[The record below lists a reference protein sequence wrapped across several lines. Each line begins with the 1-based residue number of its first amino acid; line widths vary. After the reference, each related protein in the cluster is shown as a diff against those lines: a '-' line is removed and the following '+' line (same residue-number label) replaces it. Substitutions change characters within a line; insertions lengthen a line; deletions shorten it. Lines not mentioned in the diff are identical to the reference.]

1 MRNKVNRLE
10 EIFMQLVEGRGA
22 PGEGPRAAA
31 APPAAAR
38 VGAGVPMSSVALPD
52 APPVRL
58 NVVRWIGYKTIVIRE
73 YGRIIRIWGQTIV
86 PSVVT
91 AVLYFAIF
99 GSLIGRRVGS
109 MGGFDYKQY
118 IAPGLIMMSVIT
130 NSYGNV
136 VASFFGAK
144 FGKHV
149 EELLVSP
156 LPNWVIVAGYATGG
170 VVRGVLVG
178 VAVTVVSLVFTHLQV
193 HHLLVVLAA
202 LLLTSV
208 TFALGGFLNAL
219 FAKNFDQVNWIP
231 AFVLTPL
238 TYFGGVFY
246 SVSLLPEWA
255 RQLSFVNPILYMVN
269 AFRFGFLGVSDVE
282 VGSAFALMLAA
293 AIVLFTTAVGLMN
306 RGTGIR
312 E

>member
-1 MRNKVNRLE
+1 
-10 EIFMQLVEGRGA
+10 
-22 PGEGPRAAA
+22 
-31 APPAAAR
+31 
-38 VGAGVPMSSVALPD
+38 MSSVALPE
-52 APPVRL
+52 APPL
-58 NVVRWIGYKTIVIRE
+58 NLQVVRWIGYKTIVIRE

-99 GSLIGRRVGS
+99 GSLIGRRVGV
-109 MGGFDYKQY
+109 MGGFDYKSY

-170 VVRGVLVG
+170 VLRGVLVG
-178 VAVTVVSLVFTHLQV
+178 AAVTIVSLVFTHLHV
-193 HHLLVVLAA
+193 HHIGVVLSA
-202 LLLTSV
+202 LLLTSL

-231 AFVLTPL
+231 SFVLTPL

-246 SVSLLPEWA
+246 SISLLPDWA
-255 RQLSFVNPILYMVN
+255 RALSYANPILYMVN
-269 AFRFGFLGVSDVE
+269 AFRFGFLGVSDVDI
-282 VGSAFALMLAA
+282 GGAFLLMALAA
-293 AIVLFTTAVGLMN
+293 VLLFSTAVLLLN
-306 RGTGIR
+306 RGTGTR

>member
-1 MRNKVNRLE
+1 MSAESLSVR
-10 EIFMQLVEGRGA
+10 
-22 PGEGPRAAA
+22 A
-31 APPAAAR
+31 APPIK
-38 VGAGVPMSSVALPD
+38 VA
-52 APPVRL
+52 
-58 NVVRWIGYKTIVIRE
+58 VVRWVGFKTIIIRE
-73 YGRIIRIWGQTIV
+73 YGRIVRIWGQTIV

-91 AVLYFAIF
+91 SILYFAIF
-99 GSLIGRRVGS
+99 GSLIGRRVGT
-109 MGGFDYKQY
+109 MGGFDYRQY

-144 FGKHV
+144 FGKHI

-156 LPNWVIVAGYATGG
+156 LPNWVIVAGYAIGG

-178 VAVTVVSLVFTHLQV
+178 LAVTAVSLVFTHLHVQ
-193 HHLLVVLAA
+193 HLLVVFAA
-202 LLLTSV
+202 LLLTSL
-208 TFALGGFLNAL
+208 TFALGGFLNAM

-246 SVSLLPEWA
+246 SMSLLPGWA
-255 RQLSFVNPILYMVN
+255 RGLSLANPILYMVN
-269 AFRFGFLGVSDVE
+269 AFRFGFLGVSDVD
-282 VGSAFALMLAA
+282 VGGAFALMTAA
-293 AIVLFTTAVGLMN
+293 AVLLFGVAVALMD
-306 RGTGIR
+306 RGVGIR

>member
-1 MRNKVNRLE
+1 MNVALE
-10 EIFMQLVEGRGA
+10 V
-22 PGEGPRAAA
+22 A
-31 APPAAAR
+31 APP
-38 VGAGVPMSSVALPD
+38 PIP
-52 APPVRL
+52 L
-58 NVVRWIGYKTIVIRE
+58 NVVRWIGFKTIVIRE

-99 GSLIGRRVGS
+99 GSLIGRRVGA

-136 VASFFGAK
+136 VSSFFGAK
-144 FGKHV
+144 FGKHL
-149 EELLVSP
+149 EEMLVSP

-178 VAVTVVSLVFTHLQV
+178 TAVTLVSLVFTHLHV
-193 HHLLVVLAA
+193 HHLLVVVTA
-202 LLLTSV
+202 LLLTSF

-219 FAKNFDQVNWIP
+219 FARNFDQVNWIP

-246 SVSLLPEWA
+246 SISLLPDWA
-255 RQLSFVNPILYMVN
+255 RSASYANPILYMVS
-269 AFRFGFLGVSDVE
+269 AFRYGFLGVSDVHLG
-282 VGSAFALMLAA
+282 VAFALMAAA
-293 AIVLFTTAVGLMN
+293 AILLFSAAVLLMN
-306 RGTGIR
+306 RGTGTR

>member
-1 MRNKVNRLE
+1 
-10 EIFMQLVEGRGA
+10 
-22 PGEGPRAAA
+22 
-31 APPAAAR
+31 
-38 VGAGVPMSSVALPD
+38 MSSVAHSST
-52 APPVRL
+52 APIRL
-58 NVVRWIGYKTIVIRE
+58 NVVRWIGFKTIVIRE

-91 AVLYFAIF
+91 AILYFAIF
-99 GSLIGRRVGS
+99 GSLIGRRVGA

-178 VAVTVVSLVFTHLQV
+178 IAVTAVSLIFTHLQI
-193 HHLLVVLAA
+193 HHPAVVVTA
-202 LLLTSV
+202 LLLTSL

-231 AFVLTPL
+231 SFVLTPL

-246 SVSLLPEWA
+246 SVSLLPPWA
-255 RQLSFVNPILYMVN
+255 LHLSYVNPILYMVN
-269 AFRFGFLGVSDVE
+269 AFRYGFLGVSDVD
-282 VGSAFALMLAA
+282 VGMAFALMAA
-293 AIVLFTTAVGLMN
+293 AAVVLFTLAVMLLA
-306 RGTGIR
+306 RGTGTR

>member
-1 MRNKVNRLE
+1 
-10 EIFMQLVEGRGA
+10 
-22 PGEGPRAAA
+22 
-31 APPAAAR
+31 
-38 VGAGVPMSSVALPD
+38 MSSVAQP
-52 APPVRL
+52 AAAPVRL
-58 NVVRWIGYKTIVIRE
+58 DVVRWIGFKTIVIRE

-91 AVLYFAIF
+91 AILYFAIF
-99 GSLIGRRVGS
+99 GSVFGRRVGAVD
-109 MGGFDYKQY
+109 GFDYKQY

-156 LPNWVIVAGYATGG
+156 LPNWVIVGGYAVGG

-178 VAVTVVSLVFTHLQV
+178 AAVTVVSLVFTHLQV
-193 HHLLVVLAA
+193 HHLLVVFTA
-202 LLLTSV
+202 LLLTSL

-219 FAKNFDQVNWIP
+219 FARNFDQVNWIP

-238 TYFGGVFY
+238 NYFGGVFY
-246 SVSLLPEWA
+246 SVSLLPDWA
-255 RQLSFVNPILYMVN
+255 RSVSYANPILYMVN
-269 AFRFGFLGVSDVE
+269 AFRFGFLGVSDVD
-282 VGSAFALMLAA
+282 VGAAFALMTAAVVLLYAA
-293 AIVLFTTAVGLMN
+293 AVVLMN

>member
-1 MRNKVNRLE
+1 MNSV
-10 EIFMQLVEGRGA
+10 V
-22 PGEGPRAAA
+22 AAA
-31 APPAAAR
+31 VPA
-38 VGAGVPMSSVALPD
+38 VN
-52 APPVRL
+52 L
-58 NVVRWIGYKTIVIRE
+58 NVVRWIGFKTIVIRE
-73 YGRIIRIWGQTIV
+73 YGRILRIWGQTIV

-91 AVLYFAIF
+91 SVLYFAIF

-109 MGGFDYKQY
+109 MDGFDYKQY

-156 LPNWVIVAGYATGG
+156 LPNWVIVGGYAAGG
-170 VVRGVLVG
+170 ILRGVLVG
-178 VAVTVVSLVFTHLQV
+178 AAVTVVSLVFTHLQV

-202 LLLTSV
+202 LLLTSL
-208 TFALGGFLNAL
+208 TFGLGGFLNAL

-246 SVSLLPEWA
+246 SVSLLPGWA
-255 RQLSFVNPILYMVN
+255 RTLSFANPILYMVN
-269 AFRFGFLGVSDVE
+269 AFRYGFLGVSDVD
-282 VGSAFALMLAA
+282 VRVAFALMVGAA
-293 AIVLFTTAVGLMN
+293 VALFTAALILMN

-312 E
+312 D

>member
-1 MRNKVNRLE
+1 
-10 EIFMQLVEGRGA
+10 
-22 PGEGPRAAA
+22 
-31 APPAAAR
+31 
-38 VGAGVPMSSVALPD
+38 MSSVAQTAV
-52 APPVRL
+52 APIRL
-58 NVVRWIGYKTIVIRE
+58 NVVRWIGFKTIVIRE

-86 PSVVT
+86 PSAVT

-99 GSLIGRRVGS
+99 GSLIGRRVGT
-109 MGGFDYKQY
+109 MGGFDYRQY

-144 FGKHV
+144 FGKHI

-156 LPNWVIVAGYATGG
+156 LPNWVIVAGYAAGG
-170 VVRGVLVG
+170 IVRGVLVG
-178 VAVTVVSLVFTHLQV
+178 TAVTVVSLIFTHLQV
-193 HHLLVVLAA
+193 QHLLVVVTA
-202 LLLTSV
+202 LLLTSL
-208 TFALGGFLNAL
+208 TFALGGFLNAM

-255 RQLSFVNPILYMVN
+255 RSLSYVNPILYMVN
-269 AFRFGFLGVSDVE
+269 AFRFGFLGVSDVD
-282 VGSAFALMLAA
+282 VGRAFALMAA
-293 AIVLFTTAVGLMN
+293 AALALFSAAVVLLN
-306 RGTGIR
+306 RGAGIR

>member
-1 MRNKVNRLE
+1 
-10 EIFMQLVEGRGA
+10 
-22 PGEGPRAAA
+22 
-31 APPAAAR
+31 
-38 VGAGVPMSSVALPD
+38 MSSVVLPG
-52 APPVRL
+52 APPVNL
-58 NVVRWIGYKTIVIRE
+58 NVVRWIGFQTIVIRE

-91 AVLYFAIF
+91 ATLYFVIF
-99 GSLIGRRVGS
+99 GSLIGRRVGV

-170 VVRGVLVG
+170 VVRGLLVG
-178 VAVTVVSLVFTHLQV
+178 TAVTVVSLLFTHLQV
-193 HHLLVVLAA
+193 QHVLVILAA
-202 LLLTSV
+202 GLLTALI
-208 TFALGGFLNAL
+208 FALGGFLNAL

-231 AFVLTPL
+231 TFILTPL

-246 SVSLLPEWA
+246 SITLLPSWA
-255 RQLSFVNPILYMVN
+255 QQLSYINPILHMVN
-269 AFRFGFLGVSDVE
+269 AFRFGFLGVSDVNI
-282 VGSAFALMLAA
+282 GIAFTLMAA
-293 AIVLFTTAVGLMN
+293 AAVALFAVAVALMN
-306 RGTGIR
+306 RGAGIR

>member
-1 MRNKVNRLE
+1 
-10 EIFMQLVEGRGA
+10 
-22 PGEGPRAAA
+22 
-31 APPAAAR
+31 
-38 VGAGVPMSSVALPD
+38 MSSVAQ
-52 APPVRL
+52 PVAEPIRL
-58 NVVRWIGYKTIVIRE
+58 NVVRWIGFKTIVIRE

-99 GSLIGRRVGS
+99 GSLIGRRVGT

-170 VVRGVLVG
+170 IVRGLLVG
-178 VAVTVVSLVFTHLQV
+178 VAVTAVSLIFTHLHV
-193 HHLLVVLAA
+193 HHLLVVFTA
-202 LLLTSV
+202 LLLTSLI
-208 TFALGGFLNAL
+208 FALGGFLNAL

-246 SVSLLPEWA
+246 SISLLPDWA
-255 RQLSFVNPILYMVN
+255 RSLSYANPILYMVN
-269 AFRFGFLGVSDVE
+269 AFRFGFLGVSDVH
-282 VGSAFALMLAA
+282 VGSAFALMAA
-293 AIVLFTTAVGLMN
+293 AAVLLFGIAVALMN
-306 RGTGIR
+306 HGTGIR
-312 E
+312 D

>member
-1 MRNKVNRLE
+1 MSAE
-10 EIFMQLVEGRGA
+10 S
-22 PGEGPRAAA
+22 AAVRA
-31 APPAAAR
+31 APPIKL
-38 VGAGVPMSSVALPD
+38 G
-52 APPVRL
+52 
-58 NVVRWIGYKTIVIRE
+58 VVRWVGFKTIIIRE
-73 YGRIIRIWGQTIV
+73 YGRIIRIWGQTVV

-91 AVLYFAIF
+91 SILYFTIF
-99 GSLIGRRVGS
+99 GSLIGRRVGT
-109 MGGFDYKQY
+109 MGGFDYKEY

-156 LPNWVIVAGYATGG
+156 LPNWVIVAGYAVGG

-178 VAVTVVSLVFTHLQV
+178 AAVTTVSLIFTHLPVQ
-193 HHLLVVLAA
+193 HLLVVLGA
-202 LLLTSV
+202 LLLTSL
-208 TFALGGFLNAL
+208 TFALGGFLNAM

-231 AFVLTPL
+231 SFVLTPL

-255 RQLSFVNPILYMVN
+255 RGLSYLNPILYMVN
-269 AFRFGFLGVSDVE
+269 AFRYGFLGVSDVD
-282 VGSAFALMLAA
+282 VGAAFALMAA
-293 AIVLFTTAVGLMN
+293 AAMLLFGVAVTLMN
-306 RGTGIR
+306 RGVGIR